1 MLPGFKM
8 LATAINGNK
17 IILIWVDSDADG
29 YTSAASLVNYLHNL
43 FPVFTENN
51 IIFKFHKGKEHGII
65 ADEIP
70 DSVGLVIA
78 PDSSS
83 NDYEEHKKLKERGID
98 VLVIDHHEAEKVS
111 EDACVSIISYVI
123 TLLSHFL
130 VLVWFT
136 NFVNLLIP
144 LWTLTMLITI
154 LTWSLSV

>member
-1 MLPGFKM
+1 MSAVERVLTNRGIDLDAIEHYLKTTDNDILDPILIDNMLPGFKM

-43 FPVFTENN
+43 FPAFTENN

-83 NDYEEHKKLKERGID
+83 NDYEEHRKLKERGID

-111 EDACVSIISYVI
+111 EDACVI
-123 TLLSHFL
+123 
-130 VLVWFT
+130 
-136 NFVNLLIP
+136 NN
-144 LWTLTMLITI
+144 
-154 LTWSLSV
+154 